1 MNNPNKYIMMRNIDS
16 LWSDDKDITFEGIT
30 YHDNKLISVS
40 IPINEITDSLD
51 YIIQKRIEYI
61 TTEKRRLNQ
70 EQRKLKNKLKLWK
83 SLNL

>member
-1 MNNPNKYIMMRNIDS
+1 MRNIDC
-16 LWSDDKDITFEGIT
+16 LWSDDNDITFEGIT
-30 YHDNKLISVS
+30 YSDNELISVS

>member
-16 LWSDDKDITFEGIT
+16 LWSDDNDITFEGIT
-30 YHDNKLISVS
+30 YSDNELISVS

-61 TTEKRRLNQ
+61 TIEKRRLNQ
-70 EQRKLKNKLKLWK
+70 EQRKLKDKLKLWK

>member
-1 MNNPNKYIMMRNIDS
+1 MNKPDKYIMMRNIDC
-16 LWSDDKDITFEGIT
+16 LWSDDNDITFEGIT
-30 YHDNKLISVS
+30 YSDNELISVS

-61 TTEKRRLNQ
+61 TIEKRRLNQ
-70 EQRKLKNKLKLWK
+70 EQRKLKDKLKLWK

>member
-1 MNNPNKYIMMRNIDS
+1 MMRNIDC
-16 LWSDDKDITFEGIT
+16 LWSDDNDITFEGIT
-30 YHDNKLISVS
+30 YSDNELISVS

-61 TTEKRRLNQ
+61 TIEKRRLNQ
-70 EQRKLKNKLKLWK
+70 EQRKLKDKLKLWK